1 MTHQVAH
8 KRVKSHRRR
17 DEEMALRGE
26 AEESKSTSGKK
37 NKLFKSDGD
46 KSLCGQ
52 GKNVNGVIML
62 KAFTSNRSES

>member
-1 MTHQVAH
+1 
-8 KRVKSHRRR
+8 
-17 DEEMALRGE
+17 MALRGE